1 MSNFFQLIAE
11 NKSVHPVIPIEGF
24 IIIVWLIAVV
34 VFGCVRRSK
43 IPKINPDEILHEEKW
58 RSGRSNRSIL
68 TRFGGARNCLDIKFL
83 KDKIVI
89 RPHFPFDLFRAEIE
103 AETKLGKLADKYLKA
118 GKLVPNKLTVGLVE
132 KAIKQKASS
141 FIIDGFPRNRR
152 QLNDLLAVFRKA
164 FKKNDQVY
172 AIEVAV
178 SDREVKQRLGQ
189 RRGWAFGENFPL
201 GYKPPPN
208 PCFFLNL
215 CR

>member
-89 RPHFPFDLFRAEIE
+89 RPHFPFDLFRAEI
-103 AETKLGKLADKYLKA
+103 L
-118 GKLVPNKLTVGLVE
+118 GLVHEIPYNKVLSCETSKYFFIREIVLSFMTNKGPE
-132 KAIKQKASS
+132 KIMFTA
-141 FIIDGFPRNRR
+141 R
-152 QLNDLLAVFRKA
+152 QVDKVMDLCR
-164 FKKNDQVY
+164 
-172 AIEVAV
+172 
-178 SDREVKQRLGQ
+178 
-189 RRGWAFGENFPL
+189 RRG
-201 GYKPPPN
+201 
-208 PCFFLNL
+208 
-215 CR
+215 